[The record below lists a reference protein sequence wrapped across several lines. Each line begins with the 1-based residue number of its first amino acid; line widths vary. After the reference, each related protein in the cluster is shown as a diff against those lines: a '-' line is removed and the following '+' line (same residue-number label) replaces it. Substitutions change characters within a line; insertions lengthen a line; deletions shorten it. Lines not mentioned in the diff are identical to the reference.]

1 MSESLVPERLP
12 LITVSG
18 SGRASA
24 APDVMRVHLVASAL
38 RGSVAEALAASE
50 QAAASI
56 RRVLSAAGVAP
67 ADAATTGLSVNA
79 EQTWDPTGTPRMTG
93 FRSEHRMA
101 VALRDL
107 ATAGRVLG
115 DGLAAGGDDVRLEH
129 AGFEVDDDATLRE
142 RARAAA
148 WANAERQA
156 RQLAE
161 LAGVALGRVHTISE
175 QSGFAPVPMAAMAA
189 KEQQSGAAIGIEP
202 GVVAVEVTLGVQW
215 TIA

>member
-1 MSESLVPERLP
+1 MELKLTVKPHIGDGDDIRLEINQTAEELAGTSTSAGP
-12 LITVSG
+12 ITSTRSQKTTV
-18 SGRASA
+18 
-24 APDVMRVHLVASAL
+24 VARNEETL
-38 RGSVAEALAASE
+38 
-50 QAAASI
+50 
-56 RRVLSAAGVAP
+56 
-67 ADAATTGLSVNA
+67 
-79 EQTWDPTGTPRMTG
+79 
-93 FRSEHRMA
+93 
-101 VALRDL
+101 
-107 ATAGRVLG
+107 VLG
-115 DGLAAGGDDVRLEH
+115 GIMQDRDIDQVSKVPLLGDLPILGHLFRNTVKKRTKVNLLVFLTPH
-129 AGFEVDDDATLRE
+129 IIRDASDFKRVVERKMRE